1 MLTRFWCGRNKAAA
15 DTRWVKLGR
24 RLLRSGGTVLAA
36 GEVEVF
42 RRISRAAFPGIE
54 KEGLLPDVDPR
65 TPARTGATGTK
76 GGGMDEGVGVS
87 QAGQKGGA
95 AL

>member
-1 MLTRFWCGRNKAAA
+1 MLAF
-15 DTRWVKLGR
+15 
-24 RLLRSGGTVLAA
+24 

-42 RRISRAAFPGIE
+42 DEFLEQRFPGIE

-87 QAGQKGGA
+87 QAGQKGRV